1 MKKPIIIGKQ
11 IFNYKKDALAHFK
24 AILNA
29 YPNGAILNDND
40 KNDLLELIKLHPE
53 FEEKNKH
60 GIKGFKVDKVRYNTK
75 CFHIIRDDL
84 ATEVFSYTKCINGSQ
99 SLTTKFSRTCRDIIQ
114 TDLRT
119 VKQKYFSDNSKKG
132 QVKCQ
137 ETGELCF
144 WEQLVID
151 HRQPHTFS
159 VIIDRFIE
167 VNDIDL
173 NKIEYIEKIDAVY
186 TFKDQK
192 LAKQFQEYHKQKA
205 NLRIVKKGL
214 NLGRSYQ
221 ARVKKQQ
228 KDLRI
233 K

>member
-40 KNDLLELIKLHPE
+40 KNDLLELLKLQAN
-53 FEEKNKH
+53 FEE
-60 GIKGFKVDKVRYNTK
+60 IKGCGVRDFKVDEIRYNTK

-84 ATEVFSYTKCINGSQ
+84 TTKPISYTICINGKY

-114 TDLRT
+114 KDLRA

-151 HRQPHTFS
+151 HRQPNTFS

-173 NKIEYIEKIDAVY
+173 NKIEYVETNAKMAPAKYLIFKINFVLLS
-186 TFKDQK
+186 KR
-192 LAKQFQEYHKQKA
+192 
-205 NLRIVKKGL
+205 N
-214 NLGRSYQ
+214 
-221 ARVKKQQ
+221 
-228 KDLRI
+228 
-233 K
+233 